1 MFSGHNVIGFS
12 TGSEGSKKV
21 KVFSTIR
28 KEYLPEEFVVATEN
42 EIEEAAIKAAAAFEV
57 YKKVPFTKRADFLEA
72 IAEEIANVGDK
83 LIQRA
88 MLEASR

>member
-12 TGSEGSKKV
+12 IGSEGSKKV

-57 YKKVPFTKRADFLEA
+57 YKK
-72 IAEEIANVGDK
+72 IAFYEK
-83 LIQRA
+83 
-88 MLEASR
+88 SRLLRNHPGRDCKCWR